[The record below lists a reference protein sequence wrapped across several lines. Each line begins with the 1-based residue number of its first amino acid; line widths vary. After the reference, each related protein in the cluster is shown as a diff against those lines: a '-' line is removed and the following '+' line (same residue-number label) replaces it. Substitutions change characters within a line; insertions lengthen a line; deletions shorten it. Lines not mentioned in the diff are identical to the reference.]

1 MMDRLEAMS
10 IVLAVVEAGS
20 LSAAARRRG
29 TPLATVSRKVSDLE
43 THLGTRLLNRSSRR
57 ITLTDAGRS
66 YVAACRHILEDV
78 EEAERSAAGE
88 YSAPKGD
95 LTITAPIVF
104 GRLHV
109 LPIVIEFLTAYRE
122 IDVRIMLADG
132 VANLLE
138 DHIDLAVRIGELPDS
153 SLVATRVGLIRRV
166 VCGSPAYFAARGMP
180 RSPDE
185 LGSHDCIAFEGLT
198 SPRTW
203 TFRKGKSDL
212 SVTIHSRLIVNTA
225 EAAIDAA
232 VAGVGVTRVLSYQ
245 IADAIRAGTLAVAL
259 QEFEPA
265 PWPVSLIYAGQGLL
279 PLKLRAFLDFAA
291 PRLKARLLQDAA

>member
-1 MMDRLEAMS
+1 MDRLEAMS

-66 YVAACRHILEDV
+66 YVAACRRILEDV

-95 LTITAPIVF
+95 LIITAPIVF

-132 VANLLE
+132 IANLLE

-153 SLVATRVGLIRRV
+153 SLVATRLGLIRRV
-166 VCGSPAYFAARGMP
+166 VCGSPAYFASRGTP

-185 LGSHDCIAFEGLT
+185 LASHDCIAFEGLT

-259 QEFEPA
+259 QKFEPV
-265 PWPVSLIYAGQGLL
+265 PWPVSLVYAGQGLL
-279 PLKLRAFLDFAA
+279 PLKLRAFRDFAV
-291 PRLKARLLQDAA
+291 PRLKARLSQATA